1 MSSLA
6 STLQRALSPSIDAVA
21 QSIITSSVPGDI
33 NEDRDIALANRTL
46 SALHAKITSARTI
59 DAVID
64 TVLPDYRDALRS
76 HLLTYAS
83 SAEKWETAKSNLAR
97 LEASVAGGNLPQRL
111 RVKAPEVQFT
121 KDFLESTDE
130 SVVKALSAIKDA
142 STVFQTSVTKATIAA
157 KKAEVALWEKK
168 CDIKAYSESCHPIV
182 TQVYEDRRDTFKSPI
197 FRRGN
202 EGELE
207 LGAWSISPEKKTEC
221 AVQARAMSLFL
232 SQILAIVVARH
243 RVMNIKIEKKRE
255 VAAKADVEMADGT
268 LSAGPTIQS
277 LVDKTLN
284 ARLKKLNLTTVS
296 KKNSSGPSSS
306 KAQQH
311 TPPSNASTT
320 PSKSK
325 KAPTK
330 ANKKQKD
337 QKRKKGV
344 ASTQGNDQKPKGGKK
359 GKGKQR
365 V

>member
-1 MSSLA
+1 M
-6 STLQRALSPSIDAVA
+6 R
-21 QSIITSSVPGDI
+21 SIITSSVPGDV
-33 NEDRDIALANRTL
+33 NEDRDIRLANHTL
-46 SALHAKITSARTI
+46 SALHAKITSARTV

-83 SAEKWETAKSNLAR
+83 HAEKWETAKSNLAR
-97 LEASVAGGNLPQRL
+97 LEASVAGGTIPQRL
-111 RVKAPEVQFT
+111 RVKAPEIQFT
-121 KDFLESTDE
+121 KDFRESTDE
-130 SVVKALSAIKDA
+130 SVVKALSAIETATK
-142 STVFQTSVTKATIAA
+142 TFQTSVTNATVAA
-157 KKAEVALWEKK
+157 KKAEVALWADK

-182 TQVYEDRRDTFKSPI
+182 SQVYEDRRDTFKSPI

-207 LGAWSISPEKKTEC
+207 LGAWSISAEKKTEC
-221 AVQARAMSLFL
+221 VVQARAMSLFL

-243 RVMNIKIEKKRE
+243 RVMNTKIEKKRE

-277 LVDKTLN
+277 LVDKSLN
-284 ARLKKLNLTTVS
+284 ARLKKLNLTTAP
-296 KKNSSGPSSS
+296 KKIGSGQSSS
-306 KAQQH
+306 KAPQH
-311 TPPSNASTT
+311 TPPSKASNA
-320 PSKSK
+320 PPKSK

-337 QKRKKGV
+337 KKRGKGG
-344 ASTQGNDQKPKGGKK
+344 ASPQGSDQQSKGGKK

-365 V
+365 A